1 MKVFHLDGDEI
12 SEIKKIFIL
21 FLKIREQGVLPFK
34 KIKVSSNEE
43 IHLNQVLLQ
52 TACFDLHSP
61 REKTFNL
68 KIVSLPFTIKSLYD
82 TSKAA

>member
-1 MKVFHLDGDEI
+1 MFCHL
-12 SEIKKIFIL
+12 
-21 FLKIREQGVLPFK
+21 K
-34 KIKVSSNEE
+34 KIKDSSNKK
-43 IHLNQVLLQ
+43 IRLNQILLQ

-82 TSKAA
+82 TYKAA

>member
-1 MKVFHLDGDEI
+1 MVVR
-12 SEIKKIFIL
+12 
-21 FLKIREQGVLPFK
+21 FLKLKKKNIQLVVENEETGYFCHLK

-43 IHLNQVLLQ
+43 IHLNQVVLQ

-68 KIVSLPFTIKSLYD
+68 KIVSLPFTIKSFYD
-82 TSKAA
+82 TYKAA